1 MRIARNAHYMAHHQ
15 AANWFI
21 SFFACISFLSHF
33 VRIRFFSTR
42 RRRFFLFFFI
52 FNGID
57 SEVESCWV
65 LCIFM
70 ILHLN
75 NQKQRT
81 FVLNFWYCSFQFLLF
96 LSLSLSFRSVVCE
109 LLMCLSF
116 RLRCPFLCLW
126 ILHLNTCS
134 LCVVWRFILRSH
146 IWALTHSVA
155 FQFFFCVDKY
165 WILHWYGI
173 SCSDCCGCYCCSA
186 VLLLFLYL
194 VAHF

>member
-21 SFFACISFLSHF
+21 SSLHVFHFSRTLCVNVFFFVLSTSSSSSSF
-33 VRIRFFSTR
+33 FF
-42 RRRFFLFFFI
+42 FFFI
-52 FNGID
+52 FYEID

-96 LSLSLSFRSVVCE
+96 LSLSQPLRSLVCD
-109 LLMCLSF
+109 LIMCLSF
-116 RLRCPFLCLW
+116 HHRCVFLRLW
-126 ILHLNTCS
+126 IFHLNTCS
-134 LCVVWRFILRSH
+134 LCVVWRFMLRASAC
-146 IWALTHSVA
+146 ALTHIRLTYSVA
-155 FQFFFCVDKY
+155 F
-165 WILHWYGI
+165 
-173 SCSDCCGCYCCSA
+173 
-186 VLLLFLYL
+186 
-194 VAHF
+194 